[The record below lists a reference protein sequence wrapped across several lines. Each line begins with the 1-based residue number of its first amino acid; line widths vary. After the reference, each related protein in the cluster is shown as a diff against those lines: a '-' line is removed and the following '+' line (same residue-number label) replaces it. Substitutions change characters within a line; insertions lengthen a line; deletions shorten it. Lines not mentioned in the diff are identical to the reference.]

1 VNCAAIPETVLESEL
16 FGYEKGAFTDA
27 RSQNRGILE
36 LASGGTIFFDEVG
49 ELRLTLQAKLL
60 RVLEE
65 HRFRRLGGTKD
76 VEVDLRVIAATN
88 QDLRRAL
95 EQGRFR
101 LDLYYRLNMMEMRI
115 PPLRDRKEDILP
127 LAGYLVDLYSH
138 KFGRAIQGIAP
149 EAIAALHAH
158 EWPGNV
164 RELRNTIER
173 AMLME
178 DGSCLGLPS
187 LGIKMDRLFEIATQ
201 DQDVSSD
208 DFSLAKGERRMLI
221 WALERT
227 FWNQTRASQL
237 LKISRDALRYKM
249 KRFKL

>member
-1 VNCAAIPETVLESEL
+1 
-16 FGYEKGAFTDA
+16 
-27 RSQNRGILE
+27 
-36 LASGGTIFFDEVG
+36 LASGGTIFLDEIG
-49 ELRLTLQAKLL
+49 ELPLTLQAKLL

-101 LDLYYRLNMMEMRI
+101 LDLFYRLNVIQMGI
-115 PPLRDRKEDILP
+115 PLLRDRKEDILP
-127 LAGYLVDLYSH
+127 LARYFVDLYNH
-138 KFGRAIQGIAP
+138 KFRRAIQGITP
-149 EAIAALHAH
+149 EAVAALYAH

-164 RELRNTIER
+164 RELRNSIER

-178 DGSCLGLPS
+178 DGNWLGLAS
-187 LGIKMDRLFEIATQ
+187 LGIRGNRSFQIATQ
-201 DQDVSSD
+201 DQDVSTGD
-208 DFSLAKGERRMLI
+208 LSLAKGERTMVL

-227 FWNQTRASQL
+227 SWNQTRASHL

-249 KRFKL
+249 KKFNLKPPPAA